1 MDNKINKKASLMK
14 LYKTRK
20 QLQNLPDFI
29 LQDIGLTR
37 AETTEELNKSNLF
50 NLTVSHLRYLLK
62 GG

>member
-37 AETTEELNKSNLF
+37 AEITEELNKCNLF